1 MRTFFFFF
9 VFCSTTLELFV
20 YLVDVQLV
28 TEKLFVNIQYYH
40 SDVVFFFFVCQFLK
54 VGCVYRC
61 LSNHTEIRLPLAV

>member
-1 MRTFFFFF
+1 MYTSSYSVYLLCLCAPSSFFF

-28 TEKLFVNIQYYH
+28 TEKLFINIQYYR

-54 VGCVYRC
+54 VGC
-61 LSNHTEIRLPLAV
+61 A